1 MNYKIYIGNSKCTK
15 CGKSHKKVFEI
26 DGKPYSSSC
35 AKDIIEKD
43 LNAPVW
49 LYEIAENYVQKKIE
63 KKDIEENVDD
73 FEVNFW
79 NELPSGNDTK
89 LGKECDGWYESYVYE
104 KTIKI
109 QGKSVKVDWQY
120 EIIDYL
126 HSRHKEITSK

>member
-1 MNYKIYIGNSKCTK
+1 MGYKIYIGNSKCTK

-26 DGKPYSSSC
+26 DGKPYGSSC

-79 NELPSGNDTK
+79 NELPSRNDTK